1 MIWNTL
7 EDNLTSLKIRREKK
21 SMMMMLSSIC
31 LSVVI
36 SLLTFIPS
44 TFSRDIVLLQGANF
58 ELVRIMNT
66 PVFCRILKSNLLFIG
81 SYHLQV
87 YCYSLLWWKRWW
99 IKVRS
104 SMECCL
110 WCCRCYGLTIR
121 GGNGEGTLLHITTL
135 LVLKYEIFICM
146 I

>member
-1 MIWNTL
+1 MNSELLYLLFYKYTKIIILFCVLLTIYIYYILNTL

-87 YCYSLLWWKRWW
+87 YCYSLL
-99 IKVRS
+99 
-104 SMECCL
+104 
-110 WCCRCYGLTIR
+110 
-121 GGNGEGTLLHITTL
+121 
-135 LVLKYEIFICM
+135 
-146 I
+146 